1 VVVVQVMVSPTPL
14 QLDIIGKTQVWT
26 SCCSSKTNYRVQH
39 PARYVSRLQTSPSSD
54 IELEFT
60 HDRPSGSQVGRGFQ
74 TGNDIEEIANRINKL
89 SQIYD
94 EFYTLQCRIEFLES
108 EDPRITSSADQAMEF
123 EKHYFRVLS
132 QLQVLSKKFEKNKPQ
147 VQI

>member
-1 VVVVQVMVSPTPL
+1 MAELKELIAKRGVVKRKVTLAEQFCT
-14 QLDIIGKTQVWT
+14 
-26 SCCSSKTNYRVQH
+26 
-39 PARYVSRLQTSPSSD
+39 
-54 IELEFT
+54 
-60 HDRPSGSQVGRGFQ
+60 GFQ

-108 EDPRITSSADQAMEF
+108 EDPRIRPWNSKNITSESYHNYKVCQ
-123 EKHYFRVLS
+123 KS
-132 QLQVLSKKFEKNKPQ
+132 SKKINLRITPQ

>member
-1 VVVVQVMVSPTPL
+1 MAELKELIAKRGVVKRKVTLAEQFCT
-14 QLDIIGKTQVWT
+14 
-26 SCCSSKTNYRVQH
+26 
-39 PARYVSRLQTSPSSD
+39 
-54 IELEFT
+54 
-60 HDRPSGSQVGRGFQ
+60 GFQ